1 MIVQPQTIITKR
13 GINLMNIITQI
24 LANME
29 KNIKENIK
37 IYHLSDILTANS
49 LYNFD
54 NYIQMVNCIDDISCD
69 FSTFLYSSFI
79 EQIDNAF
86 FHSDYRKKWCT
97 VINIFDRNI
106 ITLFGEVSFKRR
118 YYYDRLKHK
127 NYYFVDHVLNIKPYS
142 RFDPFVCAKICEVAS
157 HDSYA
162 KAGRTVS
169 ELIGKRLK
177 FNDNPDKILINRAE
191 ARNIVLHFLI
201 PDIKYDFRPTHK
213 KLYVMLDEKWVHSQY
228 NNGKDFMVK
237 AAVVF
242 ENVEKVYK
250 HSTKKRKIRYK
261 LIGKHVLA
269 SIDNDLKEQ
278 VDEYIFNSYDTDQI
292 DEIVFMGDCASWIT
306 AFPKDFK
313 YHKDMKITF
322 SIDGFHFSNALQNIC
337 TQKYEDLFPILKQA
351 CFDNDKD
358 LFITLCD
365 SLIKLEPFREDT
377 IIDKRDYIL
386 NNWNYVQVYFH
397 KNSMR
402 CCMESNISHCFA
414 DIFTSRPRAYSER
427 GLRQLLKLRLL
438 KLNNVDIQKTYF
450 DVINKKFDNNFLF
463 NCNWSFE
470 PFDKKNYPIAPT
482 WLNNLDMV
490 KYNHFF
496 S

>member
-1 MIVQPQTIITKR
+1 M
-13 GINLMNIITQI
+13 
-24 LANME
+24 
-29 KNIKENIK
+29 KENIK
-37 IYHLSDILTANS
+37 NNINNYHLSDILSANTLFS
-49 LYNFD
+49 FD
-54 NYIQMVNCIDDISCD
+54 NYINMVTCIDDISYN
-69 FSTFLYSSFI
+69 FSTFLYSSFV
-79 EQIDNAF
+79 EQIDLAF
-86 FHSDYRKKWCT
+86 FNSNYRKQWCD
-97 VINIFDRNI
+97 VINIFDRNL

-118 YYYDRLKHK
+118 YYHDRLKHK
-127 NYYFVDHVLNIKPYS
+127 NYYFVDQVLNIKPYS

-162 KAGRTVS
+162 KAGRSVS

-191 ARNIVLHFLI
+191 ARNIVMRFPI
-201 PDIKYDFRPTHK
+201 PIINFEQRASIK
-213 KLYVMLDEKWVHSQY
+213 KLYVMLDEKWVHSQH
-228 NNGKDFMVK
+228 NNNKDFMVK

-242 ENVEKVYK
+242 ESVDKVYK
-250 HSTKKRKIRYK
+250 HSTKKRHIRYK

-269 SIDNDLKEQ
+269 SIDNDLHEL
-278 VDEYIFNSYDTDQI
+278 VDDYIFNTYDTDLI

-306 AFPKDFK
+306 AFPNDFK
-313 YHKDMKITF
+313 YHKNLKITF
-322 SIDGFHFSNALQNIC
+322 SMDGFHFSQAIQHIC

-377 IIDKRDYIL
+377 IIAKRDYIL
-386 NNWNYVQVYFH
+386 HNWHYVQVYFH
-397 KNSMR
+397 DNPMR

-414 DIFTSRPRAYSER
+414 DIFTSRPRAYSEK

-438 KLNNVDIQKTYF
+438 KVNNIDIQKTFF
-450 DVINKKFDNNFLF
+450 DVLNNKFANDFLF
-463 NCNWSFE
+463 NCDWKFFSNS
-470 PFDKKNYPIAPT
+470 KVNYSSLPT
-482 WLNNLDMV
+482 WIKNLNFV
-490 KYNHFF
+490 KNNRLF